1 VETGEPIFLVV
12 GIAAGAYLLIFN
24 HAFARR
30 LFEVHEK
37 YGYTIPMLRVLSV
50 LIGAYLLIFCGSRMA
65 YLALS

>member
-24 HAFARR
+24 HACARR

-37 YGYTIPMLRVLSV
+37 YGYTIPMLRTLSV
-50 LIGAYLLIFCGSRMA
+50 LTGALFLIVCGSRLA
-65 YLALS
+65 YLALA